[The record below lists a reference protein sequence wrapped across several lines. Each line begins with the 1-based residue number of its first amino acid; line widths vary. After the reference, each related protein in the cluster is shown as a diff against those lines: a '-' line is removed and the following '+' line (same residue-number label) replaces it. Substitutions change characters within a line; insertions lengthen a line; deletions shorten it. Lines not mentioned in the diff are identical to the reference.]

1 MPTASTSDYTKC
13 IWQSIINLLCHS
25 INPHSF
31 PFRSISV
38 LPILHCGLST
48 GGMRYRGWTLDV
60 NNQTKTERVLTGSR
74 YNKLSLLG
82 DCVPSLQL
90 GCDSIAPS
98 DGVWLLGVT
107 TATDLSTD
115 NCMCQTSVRRVSSG
129 FVIWDVF
136 VDHWTL
142 SQLRHWLTL
151 LLHRGSITAIAFLL
165 LHRRESQ
172 TSCSLSM
179 LQHPQGLQYK
189 LAVTVH
195 CCLQHWSPIYLTD
208 YCVVNCLFHG
218 FAAACLQ
225 AVFFLLSDEQSGWN
239 SLPDDLWDSNV
250 DSEHFR
256 QVLKTFTDWTRSVSS
271 LGVFR
276 LSCSTIGHLLYLLT
290 LSSLLSGRVTSS
302 VTWLFDLP

>member
-179 LQHPQGLQYK
+179 LQHVWSLRLRSTSVFGHGWCMMTCTGWLFLRDCSTSSLWRSIVVFSTDLQYISPTT
-189 LAVTVH
+189 ASSTVCSTGSPQH
-195 CCLQHWSPIYLTD
+195 VCKPCFFCCRT
-208 YCVVNCLFHG
+208 
-218 FAAACLQ
+218 
-225 AVFFLLSDEQSGWN
+225 N
-239 SLPDDLWDSNV
+239 SLDGIHCQMICGIQMLTPSISGKSW
-250 DSEHFR
+250 
-256 QVLKTFTDWTRSVSS
+256 K
-271 LGVFR
+271 
-276 LSCSTIGHLLYLLT
+276 HLLTGHGALA
-290 LSSLLSGRVTSS
+290 R
-302 VTWLFDLP
+302 